1 MTMSKIKYYTD
12 SMVLAVVFNE
22 YETVKTLIEI

>member
-1 MTMSKIKYYTD
+1 MSKIKYYTD

-22 YETVKTLIEI
+22 YEAVKALIEI

>member
-1 MTMSKIKYYTD
+1 MSKIKYYTD